1 MRKISNFNANLLCL
15 IKSLSLLNILQA
27 HNPNNNTMARGD
39 TKRNR
44 GKFTIDKAMTQVM
57 GIFTRNPK
65 KLFNYKQLAKQLLL
79 NEQSDRDMISN
90 ALHNLAGQGLLIQV
104 EKGKFRLK
112 ERAGYINGTIDMTNH
127 GYAFLT
133 SDEIEQDVF
142 ISRSNLARALDGDL
156 VKVHIYPKKK
166 NDNRLSGEVIE
177 IIERARET
185 FVGIV
190 EVSANYAFLLP
201 DSGKMPFDIFIPHEK
216 LGGAEH
222 GQKAIAKITD
232 WPEKVKNPF
241 GEIVEVLG
249 YPGENDT
256 EMHSILAE
264 FELPNKFSQEVE
276 DAAEKIPDTI
286 SKEEISKRRDMRG
299 TPTFT
304 IDPADAKDFDDALSI
319 KTMKNGNYEVGIH
332 IADVSHY
339 VQKESIVDLEAYDRA
354 TSVYLVDRVV
364 PMLPEKLSNNLCSLR
379 PNEDKLCF
387 SVIVEVSK
395 DAVVLNEWFGRTIIH
410 SDRRFSYEEAQDII
424 ETGEGDMKEEVL
436 SLHDLATKLRA
447 RRYKEGS
454 INFERDEVKFNLDE
468 DGKPLGVYFKVQKE
482 SNHLIEEFM
491 LLANR
496 RVAEYASMGGKYF
509 KDVNKE
515 ELKAGKIKGKT
526 FVYRIHDLPDPEK
539 LESFTLFIR
548 KFGYELSL
556 GSNHKVAVS
565 MNRLLDGVKGK
576 KEQNVIETMAL
587 RAMAKARYSTKNIG
601 HYGLA
606 FKDYSHFTSP
616 IRRYPDL
623 MVHRLLAHYLAG
635 GESKNASKYES
646 RCEHSSEMERRA
658 VEAERASIKYK
669 QVEFMQDKVGQVFD
683 GVISGLT
690 DWGIYVEIVENKC
703 EGMIS
708 VQSLVDDFYEF
719 DQDDYKIVG
728 RHSGREFEI
737 GAPLKI
743 EVTNANLSRR
753 QLDFRIVEEAEGD
766 TSE

>member
-1 MRKISNFNANLLCL
+1 M
-15 IKSLSLLNILQA
+15 
-27 HNPNNNTMARGD
+27 NNKKT
-39 TKRNR
+39 
-44 GKFTIDKAMTQVM
+44 GKQKGRYTIEKAMTQVM

-65 KLFNYKQLAKQLLL
+65 QLYNYKQLAKQLLL
-79 NEQSDRDMISN
+79 NEQSDKDMVNN
-90 ALHNLAGQGLLIQV
+90 ALGNLAGQGLLIKV
-104 EKGKFRLK
+104 DKGKYRLK
-112 ERAGYINGTIDMTNH
+112 ERRGYVNGTIDMTQH
-127 GYAFLT
+127 GYAFLI
-133 SDEIEQDVF
+133 SDEIDKDVF
-142 ISRSNLARALDGDL
+142 ISRTNLARALDGDL
-156 VKVHIYPKKK
+156 VKVHIYPTKK
-166 NDNRLSGEVIE
+166 NDSRLSGEVIE

-190 EVSANYAFLLP
+190 EVSKNYSFLLP
-201 DSGKMPFDIFIPHEK
+201 DSRKMPFDIFIPLDK
-216 LGGAEH
+216 LAGAEH

-264 FELPNKFSQEVE
+264 FELPISFPKEVE
-276 DAAEKIPDTI
+276 DAAELIPDKITDAEV
-286 SKEEISKRRDMRG
+286 KKRRDMRG
-299 TPTFT
+299 VPTFT
-304 IDPADAKDFDDALSI
+304 IDPADAKDFDDALSV
-319 KTMKNGNYEVGIH
+319 KKLKNGNFEVGIH

-339 VQKESIVDLEAYDRA
+339 VEKGSIVDEEAYDRA

-364 PMLPEKLSNNLCSLR
+364 PMLPEKLSNDLCSLR
-379 PNEDKLCF
+379 PHEDKLCF
-387 SVIVEVSK
+387 SAIFELSAEAKVI
-395 DAVVLNEWFGRTIIH
+395 DEWFGRTVIH
-410 SDRRFSYEEAQDII
+410 SDKRFDYDEAQQII
-424 ETGEGDMKEEVL
+424 ESGKGEMKEEVL
-436 SLHDLATKLRA
+436 LLHDLATRLRTK
-447 RRYKEGS
+447 RYKEGS

-468 DGKPLGVYFKVQKE
+468 EGRPLGVYFKVQKE

-491 LLANR
+491 LLANK
-496 RVAEYASMGGKYF
+496 RVAEFATRGGKYI
-509 KDVNKE
+509 KDMHPE
-515 ELKAGKIKGKT
+515 ELKAKLKSKT
-526 FVYRIHDLPDPEK
+526 FVYRIHDVPDAEK

-556 GSNHKVAVS
+556 GDNHKVAVS
-565 MNRLLDGVKGK
+565 MNRLISGLKGK
-576 KEQNVIETMAL
+576 KEQHVIENMAL

-635 GESKNASKYES
+635 GDSKNASKYES
-646 RCEHSSEMERRA
+646 RCDHASEMERRS

-708 VQSLVDDFYEF
+708 LQSLVDDFYEF
-719 DQDDYKIVG
+719 DEDDYKIIG
-728 RHSGREFEI
+728 RHSGRAFEI
-737 GAPLKI
+737 GESLRI

-753 QLDFRIVEEAEGD
+753 QLDFRIAEEE
-766 TSE
+766 S

>member
-1 MRKISNFNANLLCL
+1 MGNRKPSRR
-15 IKSLSLLNILQA
+15 K
-27 HNPNNNTMARGD
+27 
-39 TKRNR
+39 

-57 GIFTRNPK
+57 GVFTRNPK
-65 KLFNYKQLAKQLLL
+65 KLYNYKQLAKQLLL
-79 NEQSDRDMISN
+79 NDQQEKDLVNN
-90 ALHNLAGQGLLIQV
+90 ALHNLTEQGMLEKV

-112 ERAGYINGTIDMTNH
+112 ERAGYVSGTIDMTQH
-127 GYAFLT
+127 GYAFLN
-133 SDEIEQDVF
+133 SEELEKDVF
-142 ISRSNLARALDGDL
+142 ISRSNLGRALDRDL
-156 VKVHIYPKKK
+156 VKVHIYPTKK
-166 NDNRLSGEVIE
+166 NDDRLSGEVIE

-185 FVGIV
+185 FVGVI
-190 EVSANYAFLLP
+190 EVSKSYAFLLP
-201 DSGKMPFDIFIPHEK
+201 DSQKMPFDIFIPHDK
-216 LGGAEH
+216 LGGVEH
-222 GQKAIAKITD
+222 GQKAIARITD

-241 GEIVEVLG
+241 GEVVEVLG

-264 FELPNKFSQEVE
+264 FELPISFSKEVE
-276 DAAEKIPDTI
+276 DAAAAIPDTI
-286 SKEEISKRRDMRG
+286 SEAEIKKRRDMRG
-299 TPTFT
+299 TATFT
-304 IDPADAKDFDDALSI
+304 IDPADAKDFDDALSV
-319 KTMKNGNYEVGIH
+319 KTLKNGNYEIGIH

-339 VQKESIVDLEAYDRA
+339 IEKDSILDQEAFDRA

-387 SVIVEVSK
+387 STVVELTPNSE
-395 DAVVLNEWFGRTIIH
+395 VVNEWFGRTVIH
-410 SDRRFSYEEAQDII
+410 SDKRFDYAQAQDII
-424 ETGEGDMKEEVL
+424 ETGDGEMKEEVL
-436 SLHDLATKLRA
+436 LLHDLATKLRT

-454 INFERDEVKFNLDE
+454 INFERDEVKFHMDE
-468 DGKPLGVYFKVQKE
+468 NGKPLGVYFKVQKE

-496 RVAEYASMGGKYF
+496 RVAEYATRGGKYL
-509 KDVNKE
+509 KDMHAE
-515 ELKAGKIKGKT
+515 ELKAKPKGKT
-526 FVYRIHDLPDPEK
+526 FVYRIHDMPDSEK
-539 LESFTLFIR
+539 LESFTTFIR
-548 KFGYELSL
+548 KFGHELNL
-556 GSNHKVAVS
+556 GDSHRIAVS
-565 MNRLLDGVKGK
+565 MNRLLDAVKGK
-576 KEQNVIETMAL
+576 KEQHVVENMAL

-616 IRRYPDL
+616 IRRYPDM
-623 MVHRLLAHYLAG
+623 MVHRLLAHYLEG

-646 RCEHSSEMERRA
+646 RCDHASEMERRA

-708 VQSLVDDFYEF
+708 LQTLVDDFYEF
-719 DQDDYKIVG
+719 DQDEYKILG
-728 RHSGREFEI
+728 RNSGRTFEI
-737 GAPLKI
+737 GGPLKI

-753 QLDFRIVEEAEGD
+753 QLDYKLVEDEVNDESD
-766 TSE
+766 NL